1 MFDNLYD
8 SAKRCMR
15 REGPEH
21 DLGAKVATDLVNV
34 KAITNHFNPKLK
46 MALDANEGAALT
58 PEQVLA
64 VVKKNYESLTLKLQ
78 VGSCSQLTGAGRPA
92 GRSRFIWRGP
102 TSSDPQ
108 AHA

>member
-1 MFDNLYD
+1 VQVFDNLYD

-21 DLGAKVATDLVNV
+21 DLGAKVASDLVNV

-46 MALDANEGAALT
+46 LWSDSHEGAALT

-64 VVKKNYESLTLKLQ
+64 IVKKNYESLTLKLQ
-78 VGSCSQLTGAGRPA
+78 VGCWLDCLLACLLLFCWPLA
-92 GRSRFIWRGP
+92 WWLCV
-102 TSSDPQ
+102 
-108 AHA
+108 HATVF